1 MSVKIDYAENCP
13 IIVLRIAF
21 RLIYIH
27 RQGTPI
33 NSLFHE
39 YINRI
44 IHVSLKLRLSLM
56 NNVISFYSKK

>member
-13 IIVLRIAF
+13 INVLRNAF

-33 NSLFHE
+33 NDFGWLQEISRKP
-39 YINRI
+39 INR
-44 IHVSLKLRLSLM
+44 L
-56 NNVISFYSKK
+56 YQWA